1 MKSVL
6 YSVFSCSLLLLQF
19 SCGSSTKGPNR
30 GAIVF
35 GDSSTIVTE
44 TDPRYL
50 SNNVTDIVPQKQAL
64 QTDTIK
70 KDEPKESDTV
80 KPIVAQPKAP
90 ESVKPVVVDGLIAPF
105 EAFEIYINGLEARA
119 GKKVNWQKYKGVS
132 FTLENG
138 NINGKV
144 IAAKVGTITKVM
156 QRTQTV
162 VMFKASNGRQFRLT
176 ALPSDQSN
184 WQSLKAN
191 NGKYTIAGVNSGDLK
206 YAKKLTPNALKNAI
220 QKWARSNRMSRKE
233 EQKLLQSVRNIRY
246 ANQAPCSIALQSVIW
261 KISGKDANGKVV
273 ERELRVDINL

>member
-6 YSVFSCSLLLLQF
+6 CSVFSFSLLFLQT
-19 SCGSSTKGPNR
+19 SCGNSSKPQNR

-50 SNNVTDIVPQKQAL
+50 SNNVTDIVPQKL
-64 QTDTIK
+64 STDTVTLPSLPSKPI
-70 KDEPKESDTV
+70 DTV
-80 KPIVAQPKAP
+80 KPIVAQPKAT
-90 ESVKPVVVDGLIAPF
+90 EADKPVAKDGLMAPY
-105 EAFEIYINGLEARA
+105 EGFEIYINGLEARA
-119 GKKVNWQKYKGVS
+119 GKKVNWGKDKGAS

-138 NINGKV
+138 SINGKA

-162 VMFKASNGRQFRLT
+162 VMFKASNGKQFRLT

-191 NGKYTIAGVNSGDLK
+191 NGKFTIAGANTSDLK
-206 YAKKLTPNALKNAI
+206 YTKKLTPNALKNAI
-220 QKWARSNRMSRKE
+220 QKWARNNRLSRKE
-233 EQKLLQSVRNIRY
+233 EQKLLHSVRNIRS

>member
-50 SNNVTDIVPQKQAL
+50 SNNVTDIVPQKQTL
-64 QTDTIK
+64 PEDSTT
-70 KDEPKESDTV
+70 KDAPIERDTV
-80 KPIVAQPKAP
+80 KPIVAQPKTP
-90 ESVKPVVVDGLIAPF
+90 EAVKPVAADGLIAPF

-119 GKKVNWQKYKGVS
+119 GKKVNWQKEKGAS

-138 NINGKV
+138 SINGKV

-176 ALPSDQSN
+176 ALPSDQSS

-191 NGKYTIAGVNSGDLK
+191 NGKYTIASVNSSDLK

-233 EQKLLQSVRNIRY
+233 EQKLLQSVRNIRS